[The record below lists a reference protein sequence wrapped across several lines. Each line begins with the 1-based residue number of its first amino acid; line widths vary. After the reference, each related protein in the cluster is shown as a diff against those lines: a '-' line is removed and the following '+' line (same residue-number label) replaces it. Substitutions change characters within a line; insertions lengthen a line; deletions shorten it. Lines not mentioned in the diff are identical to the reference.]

1 MFFFF
6 FKFLATNSRLAQLR
20 CVRLHKQTQQPSG
33 LPISASLRAVSDPSL
48 PQAALGASP
57 AHAQRRELAPAQF
70 PNFPNFCLPSLQNK
84 AGAQGRGGSLPVA
97 FHTHSAL
104 PARPPPG
111 APGRSPR
118 PTSGC
123 SRARGCPRSGPRSAK
138 RPAAP
143 PRSAEAPWRGAG
155 GPRPVPVSLQRSGR
169 ARASSLLASKR
180 GGPAAAPCG
189 CGGAGGGVGSG
200 PAATLRARGAL
211 PATPSGRRR
220 RQRGG
225 GGGRGSAPHLPAE
238 RSEARSPAV
247 PQAALA
253 HGGGTAWCS
262 SGSSQG
268 RRGA

>member
-1 MFFFF
+1 MPQLSAAQRERGRSLLQG
-6 FKFLATNSRLAQLR
+6 LAGQLPQLR
-20 CVRLHKQTQQPSG
+20 MEGERNVWIIKPG
-33 LPISASLRAVSDPSL
+33 AASRGRGRTGGGPGV
-48 PQAALGASP
+48 P
-57 AHAQRRELAPAQF
+57 AHHGVPTHRRIRRHRVRGA
-70 PNFPNFCLPSLQNK
+70 
-84 AGAQGRGGSLPVA
+84 AG
-97 FHTHSAL
+97 
-104 PARPPPG
+104 
-111 APGRSPR
+111 
-118 PTSGC
+118 
-123 SRARGCPRSGPRSAK
+123 
-138 RPAAP
+138 PAA
-143 PRSAEAPWRGAG
+143 AAGGWRGAG